1 MVANIRGYTPNYAFK
16 LVNFDTPRWHTL
28 EYANWTQL
36 DSMLLQAGIPNIRGE
51 WIYSTRYYVG
61 DRVFDST
68 TGVLYRCLVEHT
80 SAGTGTFADDR
91 ALHPTYWTI
100 QTTGVPIFRGQWQTS
115 ATYSLG
121 DIVFINA
128 YQYYLCIDSHL
139 SSPAFATDAA
149 KWTLVFDATAAVNTT
164 NANATASS
172 NSASQAATSAT
183 NAATSATNA
192 QASAVESAAQ
202 AAKLFGT
209 STSSNTI
216 GLTAKTF
223 VTQANKYF
231 NVGKFIMVRANL
243 DPINNWMWGQVSSYS
258 GTSLVINSITSSGAG
273 TFVDWIIDVSG
284 SRGAIGPQGIQGELG
299 PPLVIKGTVPSA
311 GALPPTGNTIGDMWI
326 ATDNQHLYIW
336 DGTQWDD
343 AGPLGTSTT
352 TTADNPPSNPKDGDM
367 WWESDSGIFWVY
379 YDDGNTSQ
387 WVQAGGAAAS
397 INQNAVLKTGD
408 TMTGDLSINKL
419 APSIFLDKTTVTAGG
434 LYGRS
439 GSRTMWRVVVGDG
452 GANEAF
458 HLQRYDAA
466 GVFVDSAVV
475 INRTNGDIGFGVGT
489 PNLISFN
496 APSTVQVLNTTAS
509 TTPTTGA
516 LTVAGGLGVG
526 GGINATG
533 TIRSFAKSNVLGNP
547 NGAAFNAA
555 VAQADANLLLYDGGG
570 NNWCGM
576 GIDLQGHFWLRTG
589 LSGSPVPTLAITTDQ
604 VVRVQNALPSNSPTS
619 GALVVSGG
627 LGVGGNINASSITCD
642 SAGDTIFSYMRN
654 PAPSTGACYVA
665 QNFNPSGTR
674 YMLYM
679 KVANGAT
686 VGTITSDGASAAYN
700 TSSGAELKEDLKSFD
715 AGSIIDNTNVYDFAW
730 KSTKERAFGVIAQQ
744 AVDVYPLAVTHT
756 EASTEK
762 GAERDEWWGVDY
774 SKYVP
779 VLLQELKA
787 LRQRVADLE
796 GRTLDK
802 PVVTTAPRGRK

>member
-258 GTSLVINSITSSGAG
+258 GTSLVINAITSGGAG

-299 PPLVIKGTVPSA
+299 PPLVIKGTVTSA
-311 GALPPTGNTIGDMWI
+311 SALPPTGNTIGDMWI

-336 DGTQWDD
+336 DGTMWDD

-352 TTADNPPSNPKDGDM
+352 TTADNAPSNPKDGDM

-408 TMTGDLSINKL
+408 TMTGDLTIAKTLPVLVLNKSINATNCVL
-419 APSIFLDKTTVTAGG
+419 RGQLNGSTRWQVQLGNDDVETGSDAG
-434 LYGRS
+434 S
-439 GSRTMWRVVVGDG
+439 NFTIQNFSDA
-452 GANEAF
+452 GAF
-458 HLQRYDAA
+458 K
-466 GVFVDSAVV
+466 GWPVV
-475 INRTNGDIGFGVGT
+475 INRATGATSLTGDLTITKTT
-489 PNLISFN
+489 PNL
-496 APSTVQVLNTTAS
+496 TLNKTTAS
-509 TTPTTGA
+509 NADLVGAFNGSNRWTLRLGDGNAETGGNAGSNFNIYRWADNGTFIDIPLGILRSTGQITMSSTVASTSPITGA
-516 LTVAGGLGVG
+516 LVVGGGLGVG
-526 GGINATG
+526 GAISVGSPTAMPINAASLRAGTNDTTWAMACRPTG
-533 TIRSFAKSNVLGNP
+533 AVGYCLVFENSAAANVGN
-547 NGAAFNAA
+547 
-555 VAQADANLLLYDGGG
+555 
-570 NNWCGM
+570 
-576 GIDLQGHFWLRTG
+576 I
-589 LSGSPVPTLAITTDQ
+589 
-604 VVRVQNALPSNSPTS
+604 TS
-619 GALVVSGG
+619 GATNTAYST
-627 LGVGGNINASSITCD
+627 ASD
-642 SAGDTIFSYMRN
+642 
-654 PAPSTGACYVA
+654 
-665 QNFNPSGTR
+665 
-674 YMLYM
+674 
-679 KVANGAT
+679 
-686 VGTITSDGASAAYN
+686 AS
-700 TSSGAELKEDLKSFD
+700 LKEDLKSFD

-730 KSTKERAFGVIAQQ
+730 KSTKERSFGVIAQQ

-756 EASTEK
+756 EK
-762 GAERDEWWGVDY
+762 NDKQDEWWGVDY

-787 LRQRVADLE
+787 LRQRVAELE
-796 GRTLDK
+796 GK
-802 PVVTTAPRGRK
+802 STTPEAPKRGRGSK